1 MSTNTV
7 LTRLLRAPRYINPA
21 VALCQEL
28 DRKNVSLESL
38 LLQMGRVRS
47 AIQRGEADI
56 REVDAALNALQGSAA
71 APATRAPLG
80 F

>member
-1 MSTNTV
+1 MNTNTV
-7 LTRLLRAPRYINPA
+7 LARLLRAPRYVNPA

-28 DRKNVSLESL
+28 DQKKIPLETL
-38 LLQMGRVRS
+38 LLQMARVKA

-56 REVDAALNALQGSAA
+56 HDVDAALNALRESAA
-71 APATRAPLG
+71 APGIKAPLG

>member
-1 MSTNTV
+1 MNTNTV
-7 LTRLLRAPRYINPA
+7 LARLLRAPRYINPA

-28 DRKNVSLESL
+28 DQKKVPLEHL
-38 LLQMGRVRS
+38 LLQMGRVKA

-56 REVDAALNALQGSAA
+56 HDVDAALNALRESAA
-71 APATRAPLG
+71 APAIRAPLG

>member
-1 MSTNTV
+1 MNTNTV
-7 LTRLLRAPRYINPA
+7 LVRLLRAPRYINPA

-28 DRKNVSLESL
+28 DRKNVPLERL

-56 REVDAALNALQGSAA
+56 HDVDAALNALRESAA
-71 APATRAPLG
+71 ASATRAPLG

>member
-28 DRKNVSLESL
+28 DQKNVPLERL
-38 LLQMGRVRS
+38 LLQMGRVKS
-47 AIQRGEADI
+47 AIQHGEADI
-56 REVDAALNALQGSAA
+56 RDVDAALNALRESAA

>member
-1 MSTNTV
+1 MKDNIV
-7 LTRLLRAPRYINPA
+7 LARLLRAPRYVNPA

-28 DRKNVSLESL
+28 DRKNVSLEKL
-38 LLQMGRVRS
+38 LLQMGRVKS

-56 REVDAALNALQGSAA
+56 REVDGALNALRASAA
-71 APATRAPLG
+71 APATRTPIG